1 MAAINSYPGVEEL
14 TLCQPLL
21 NNGEGKD
28 PCCRQAKSPGCG
40 YGSCSVSGCPCPA
53 YKDTYGSQLCNN
65 CGHQY
70 TDHW

>member
-1 MAAINSYPGVEEL
+1 MRDGDEV
-14 TLCQPLL
+14 LCQNLVDM
-21 NNGEGKD
+21 NKTSAET
-28 PCCRQAKSPGCG
+28 QMG

-65 CGHQY
+65 CGHKY